1 MVGQSF
7 CKGGVIEVVFD
18 VGVVGVD
25 NLCYIGRSIFKNWGS
40 IPSTSY
46 FILGICM
53 LVCDWEEKNDH
64 LNFVCL
70 YVIGNK
76 KNDHLHF
83 EYCSTFSGLAPQ
95 CQIILTNTLLDIF
108 NA

>member
-1 MVGQSF
+1 
-7 CKGGVIEVVFD
+7 

-64 LNFVCL
+64 L
-70 YVIGNK
+70 
-76 KNDHLHF
+76 HF